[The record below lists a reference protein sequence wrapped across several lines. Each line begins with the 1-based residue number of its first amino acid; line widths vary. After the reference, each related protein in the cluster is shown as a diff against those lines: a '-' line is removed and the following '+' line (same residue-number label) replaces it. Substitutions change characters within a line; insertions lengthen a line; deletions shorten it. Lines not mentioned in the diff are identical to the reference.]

1 MDSHSPKTRVVY
13 EAAPTQH
20 NKRRHSQGQDE
31 RTNDEAAKR
40 KIYKR
45 SHIALGRSLELEE
58 QENIRWEFPPNPN
71 VSPAESDDQGSY
83 ANLERFAQKLN
94 ELPTPC
100 SFASNVIKTALK
112 PLREKKK
119 MDLFVEIEKLLRN
132 PPTSDADLVKTRPDL
147 NYVLAKSFSFVKAK
161 QSAGLIT
168 TGGHDI
174 ASQINH
180 MSDKKC
186 AAHRP
191 AGPPINGSDT
201 VLVTTKDLHRIFI
214 DGKAELI
221 ERGLNCLDLRNLSG
235 NTFKPREIS
244 NVDLVAQIT
253 RKCNKGR
260 NDRGGEA
267 DKIEE
272 WMLLS
277 HGMAVSPFH
286 ADAGGYCT
294 VVIGLSGTKYWYWLK
309 GDWSRACSQFRL
321 RDRCDVTY
329 DKGVCCTKLEEGDFM

>member
-1 MDSHSPKTRVVY
+1 MY
-13 EAAPTQH
+13 EDTPTQH
-20 NKRRHSQGQDE
+20 NKRRRHLQGQDE
-31 RTNDEAAKR
+31 RMSDEAAKR
-40 KIYKR
+40 KTYKT
-45 SHIALGRSLELEE
+45 SHSALGLSLELEE
-58 QENIRWEFPPNPN
+58 QEDIQWEFTPS
-71 VSPAESDDQGSY
+71 VSLAEGDDQGSY
-83 ANLERFAQKLN
+83 ANLERFARRLN
-94 ELPTPC
+94 ELNTPC
-100 SFASNVIKTALK
+100 TFASNVIKTALI
-112 PLREKKK
+112 PLRARKK
-119 MDLFVEIEKLLRN
+119 LEVFVEIERLLKN

-147 NYVLAKSFSFVKAK
+147 NQVLASSFRFVKAK
-161 QSAGLIT
+161 KSAALIT
-168 TGGHDI
+168 TGGYDI
-174 ASQINH
+174 PSQINH

-191 AGPPINGSDT
+191 AGPPINGSNT
-201 VLVTTKDLHRIFI
+201 VLVTMKDLQRIFI
-214 DGKAELI
+214 EGKAERI

-253 RKCNKGR
+253 RKCNKSR

-267 DKIEE
+267 DRIKE

-277 HGMAVSPFH
+277 HKMAVSPFH
-286 ADAGGYCT
+286 ADAGGYCA

-309 GDWSRACSQFRL
+309 GDWSRACSQYRL